1 MHIQGVTEKYI
12 QTLGAHTLHLENE
25 KICSM
30 NIGPETVSCRI
41 ISHIKTESL
50 QFSEA
55 WVLRNIQY
63 NIKEI
68 FISTSTYSMIT

>member
-1 MHIQGVTEKYI
+1 MHIQDVTEKYS

-25 KICSM
+25 KICYM

-50 QFSEA
+50 QFSEG
-55 WVLRNIQY
+55 
-63 NIKEI
+63 
-68 FISTSTYSMIT
+68 S